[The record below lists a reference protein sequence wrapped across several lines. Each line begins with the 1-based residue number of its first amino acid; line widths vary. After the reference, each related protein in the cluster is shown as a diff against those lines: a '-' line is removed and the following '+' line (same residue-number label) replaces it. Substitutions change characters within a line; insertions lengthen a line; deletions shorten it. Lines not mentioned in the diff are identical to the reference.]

1 MTKRLSPTHC
11 ARIQQLGVLFACL
24 MLVVFLLMFSHLTV
38 NLTPSMPIG
47 VYRLLPMDRPIARG
61 DIVEICPPLQ
71 VVDILLGEGKTHVW
85 NPCDRGVSPLLKFV
99 AAVGGN
105 IVDLSDK
112 AVVVNGVPLPGSA
125 TLPPRER
132 HHTIT
137 QIARGRYVLRVGQLW
152 LWTPY
157 ARSWDSRY
165 FGPVPSVGVRGFARP
180 VFVWDSGADWR
191 DGIRSLASVR

>member
-1 MTKRLSPTHC
+1 MRSTRC
-11 ARIQQLGVLFACL
+11 ARIKQLGVLFACL
-24 MLVVFLLMFSHLTV
+24 ISAVFVLMLLHLTV

-47 VYRLLPMDRPIARG
+47 VYRLFPMDRLIARG
-61 DIVEICPPLQ
+61 DIVEICPPSQ
-71 VVDILLGEGKTHVW
+71 VVDILLREGKAHPW
-85 NPCDRGVSPLLKFV
+85 SPCDREVSPLLKFV

-125 TLPPRER
+125 TMPPRER
-132 HHTIT
+132 RYAIT
-137 QIARGRYVLRVGQLW
+137 QIARGRYVLRAGQLW

-157 ARSWDSRY
+157 PRSWDSRY
-165 FGPVPSVGVRGFARP
+165 FGPVPSVGVRQIARP

-191 DGIRSLASVR
+191 AGLRSLASIR